1 MITTGLKA
9 PTATFATRR
18 NPMHSTPSRS
28 CSMILPR
35 TADAFS
41 KTRKTMKLRKIHVV
55 VKPWEEV
62 WEEERR
68 IARQLDRGER
78 DTRWGQGTLYFTSLG
93 ELRQVLTDRR
103 LELLRLIHKEQPGSI
118 NALATLA
125 GRDLKNVNA
134 DVHLLA
140 RLGFL
145 DLAEE
150 KAGPQ
155 RRG

>member
-1 MITTGLKA
+1 MKIRK
-9 PTATFATRR
+9 
-18 NPMHSTPSRS
+18 MHV
-28 CSMILPR
+28 I
-35 TADAFS
+35 
-41 KTRKTMKLRKIHVV
+41 

-62 WEEERR
+62 WEKERH

-78 DTRWGQGTLYFTSLG
+78 DPHWAQDTLYFTSLE

-103 LELLRLIHKEQPGSI
+103 LELLRLIHKERPDSI
-118 NALATLA
+118 KALATLA

-140 RLGFL
+140 RLGLL

-155 RRG
+155 RRGRKPPRVPYAAVSVEIAL

>member
-1 MITTGLKA
+1 MKIRK
-9 PTATFATRR
+9 
-18 NPMHSTPSRS
+18 MHV
-28 CSMILPR
+28 I
-35 TADAFS
+35 
-41 KTRKTMKLRKIHVV
+41 

-62 WEEERR
+62 WEKERQ

-78 DTRWGQGTLYFTSLG
+78 DPRWARDTLYFTSLE

-103 LELLRLIHKEQPGSI
+103 LALLRLIHKERPGSI
-118 NALATLA
+118 KALATLA

-140 RLGFL
+140 RLGLL

-150 KAGPQ
+150 KTGPQ
-155 RRG
+155 RRGRKPPRVPYAAVSVEIAL

>member
-1 MITTGLKA
+1 MERGL
-9 PTATFATRR
+9 
-18 NPMHSTPSRS
+18 
-28 CSMILPR
+28 
-35 TADAFS
+35 
-41 KTRKTMKLRKIHVV
+41 
-55 VKPWEEV
+55 
-62 WEEERR
+62 EEEGR

-78 DTRWGQGTLYFTSLG
+78 DTRWSPDTLYFTSLG

-118 NALATLA
+118 KALATLA

-134 DVHLLA
+134 EVHLLA

-150 KAGPQ
+150 TAGPQ
-155 RRG
+155 RRGRKPPRVPYAAVSVEITL

>member
-1 MITTGLKA
+1 
-9 PTATFATRR
+9 
-18 NPMHSTPSRS
+18 
-28 CSMILPR
+28 
-35 TADAFS
+35 
-41 KTRKTMKLRKIHVV
+41 MKIRKIHVI

-62 WEEERR
+62 WEKERQ
-68 IARQLDRGER
+68 IARQLERGER
-78 DTRWGQGTLYFTSLG
+78 DPHWAQDTLYFTSLE

-103 LELLRLIHKEQPGSI
+103 LELLRLIHKEQPESI
-118 NALATLA
+118 KALATLT

-155 RRG
+155 RRGRKPPRVPYAAVSVEIAL

>member
-1 MITTGLKA
+1 
-9 PTATFATRR
+9 
-18 NPMHSTPSRS
+18 
-28 CSMILPR
+28 
-35 TADAFS
+35 
-41 KTRKTMKLRKIHVV
+41 MKLRKIHVV
-55 VKPWEEV
+55 VKPWKEV
-62 WEEERR
+62 WEEERQT
-68 IARQLDRGER
+68 ARQLDRGER
-78 DTRWGQGTLYFTSLG
+78 DSRWAQGTLYFTSLE

-103 LELLRLIHKEQPGSI
+103 LELLRLIHKEQPDSI
-118 NALATLA
+118 KALAALT

-155 RRG
+155 RRGRKPPRVPYAVVSVEIAL

>member
-1 MITTGLKA
+1 MKIRK
-9 PTATFATRR
+9 
-18 NPMHSTPSRS
+18 MHV
-28 CSMILPR
+28 I
-35 TADAFS
+35 
-41 KTRKTMKLRKIHVV
+41 

-62 WEEERR
+62 WEKERL
-68 IARQLDRGER
+68 IAQQLERGER
-78 DTRWGQGTLYFTSLG
+78 DPHWAQDTLYFTSLE
-93 ELRQVLTDRR
+93 ELQQVLTDRR
-103 LELLRLIHKEQPGSI
+103 LELLRLIHKEQPESI
-118 NALATLA
+118 KALAILT

-155 RRG
+155 RRGRKPPRVPYAAVSVEIAL

>member
-1 MITTGLKA
+1 MKIRK
-9 PTATFATRR
+9 
-18 NPMHSTPSRS
+18 MHV
-28 CSMILPR
+28 I
-35 TADAFS
+35 
-41 KTRKTMKLRKIHVV
+41 

-62 WEEERR
+62 WEKERQ
-68 IARQLDRGER
+68 IARRLERGER
-78 DTRWGQGTLYFTSLG
+78 DPHWAQDTLYFTSLE

-103 LELLRLIHKEQPGSI
+103 LELLRFIHKEQPESI
-118 NALATLA
+118 KALATLT

-155 RRG
+155 RRGRKPPRVPYAAVSVEIAL